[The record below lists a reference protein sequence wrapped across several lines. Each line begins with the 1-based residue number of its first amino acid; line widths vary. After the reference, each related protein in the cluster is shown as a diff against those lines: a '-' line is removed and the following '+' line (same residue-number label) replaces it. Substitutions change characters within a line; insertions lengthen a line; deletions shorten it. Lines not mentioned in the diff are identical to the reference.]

1 MSAPVPA
8 PVAAAPAAAKIAETL
23 AAKVQK
29 HVDGL
34 QAKIQK
40 LSEENSGLKAA
51 LHEAR
56 SSNSRIRRIPKKPSA
71 AAAEPAQ

>member
-1 MSAPVPA
+1 MASPTT
-8 PVAAAPAAAKIAETL
+8 AAPAPKIAETL

-29 HVDGL
+29 HIDAL

-40 LSEENSGLKAA
+40 LTEDNAGLKAQ

-56 SSNSRIRRIPKKPSA
+56 SSNSRIRRIPKRPA
-71 AAAEPAQ
+71 TAEPAQA